1 MKFRAGVLHGSE
13 VTELL
18 NYANENNFA
27 LPAVNVVNTSSIN
40 AVLQTAKELNAPVII
55 QFSNGG
61 GSFYAGKHLDNSNE
75 KSAIAGSISGAYH
88 VHMMAKEYGVSV
100 ILHTDHCAKK
110 LLPWID
116 GLLEEGEDFFKKE
129 GLPLYMTGNFC
140 AAAILAF

>member
-55 QFSNGG
+55 Q
-61 GSFYAGKHLDNSNE
+61 
-75 KSAIAGSISGAYH
+75 
-88 VHMMAKEYGVSV
+88 
-100 ILHTDHCAKK
+100 
-110 LLPWID
+110 
-116 GLLEEGEDFFKKE
+116 
-129 GLPLYMTGNFC
+129 
-140 AAAILAF
+140 